1 MQGEEGNKSGA
12 MITNGYFTWAEES
25 RGFLWRVR
33 HDWSRGT
40 SMGNSDSGGE
50 EARHRIEMSSKSTV
64 TKKSRDLVNNHAEG
78 RLDDVG
84 SAKSVV
90 AWSSQA
96 WGK

>member
-1 MQGEEGNKSGA
+1 MTE
-12 MITNGYFTWAEES
+12 AEEL
-25 RGFLWRVR
+25 RWVILIL
-33 HDWSRGT
+33 
-40 SMGNSDSGGE
+40 GGK

-90 AWSSQA
+90 A
-96 WGK
+96 